1 MRSSEMIF
9 PLRPLLMK
17 VLCTRT
23 RIRVAGLAWTAI
35 LLAGCS
41 KAPEADPRTAPP
53 TILTAQAAPAV
64 ESTRRFS
71 GVVAARI
78 QSNLGFRVNG
88 KVIERLVDVGQTV
101 KRGQS

>member
-23 RIRVAGLAWTAI
+23 RIRIAGLAWAAI

-41 KAPEADPRTAPP
+41 KAPEADPRSVPP
-53 TILTAQAAPAV
+53 MILTAQAAPAG
-64 ESTRRFS
+64 ESMRRFS
-71 GVVAARI
+71 GVVASGWSTSGRPLSVA
-78 QSNLGFRVNG
+78 SP
-88 KVIERLVDVGQTV
+88 
-101 KRGQS
+101 